1 MIEHLLGGLL
11 FLVQAF
17 VILTVFWLIGSAVRW
32 VWERYT

>member
-11 FLVQAF
+11 FLFQAF
-17 VILTVFWLIGSAVRW
+17 VILTVFGLIGAAARW